1 VTEESRN
8 SEATSSERGNELI
21 GQVLAG
27 RYRVERLLGSGGM
40 GSVYRAEHIHMR
52 KAVAV
57 KVLHREMTAVPEV
70 VARFE
75 REAVAAGRIEH
86 PNVVQASDFGRLD
99 DGAFYLV
106 LEYVEGQS
114 LAKLIERGTVA
125 PERALHI
132 TRQVADALAA
142 AHAQNIIHRDLK
154 PDNVMLVDREN
165 YPDFVKVL
173 DFGIAKVRMQDNT
186 GKTQQL
192 TQLGTVFGTPEYMS
206 PEQARGNPVDGR
218 SDLYTL
224 GVMLYEML
232 TGTTPF
238 KSDDLIVVLTRTIT
252 EAPAPL
258 PNTIPE
264 PIRTLTMRLLR
275 KLPEERVAHAV
286 ELIGQIDAII
296 GPSQPPPPMSLAYS
310 RPSHVLSSASETGPV
325 SSATAVSVSAATS
338 AATLDDVP
346 ILSAPAA
353 PESAP
358 RERKLEIPAWLL
370 RPIAVGRRL
379 VPAWSLVAAALGL
392 VVIGATGTCAVA
404 GGARGQAGLAAP
416 SASTHAP
423 VSDEDAE
430 QQKLRE
436 LAEQGDQTALAQ
448 LEAKSK
454 NERSAE
460 EWRAIGHGYCQIGQ
474 LAACITKYRDGVT
487 RRPALAKDPIVLAD
501 VRKAAQ
507 VPDAH
512 RDALELAALHLWAPG
527 VDIVYD
533 VWASTKGDKSSED
546 VNKRA
551 RDFVEDGTIRAKA
564 SPELKVALEL
574 QRAIKKQDCAT
585 VKKSVKAAVD
595 SGDVRSVPF
604 LEQLRNT
611 RGCGLL
617 GLGDCWSCLR
627 GAVNVSDAIEAAKKR
642 PAPTYGTEN

>member
-1 VTEESRN
+1 MTEETPN
-8 SEATSSERGNELI
+8 SEATSSERGTELI

-86 PNVVQASDFGRLD
+86 PNVVQASDFGRLE

-114 LAKLIERGTVA
+114 LAKLIDAGPIA

-232 TGTTPF
+232 TGATPF
-238 KSDDLIVVLTRTIT
+238 KNDDLIVVLTRTIT
-252 EAPAPL
+252 EPPKPL
-258 PNTIPE
+258 PETIPE

-275 KLPEERVAHAV
+275 KLPEERVAHAL
-286 ELIGQIDAII
+286 ELIGQIDSII
-296 GPSQPPPPMSLAYS
+296 GPSQPPPPMNLAYS
-310 RPSHVLSSASETGPV
+310 RPSHVLSDADPV
-325 SSATAVSVSAATS
+325 SSAAAVSVNAKTPAP
-338 AATLDDVP
+338 TLDDAP
-346 ILSAPAA
+346 IVSAKAAPA
-353 PESAP
+353 STSSSK
-358 RERKLEIPAWLL
+358 KLEVPAWLL
-370 RPIAVGRRL
+370 RPVAVGRRL
-379 VPAWSLVAAALGL
+379 IPAWGMLAGALGL
-392 VVIGATGTCAVA
+392 VVTGAVGTCAVA
-404 GGARGQAGLAAP
+404 GGSSARAGLAAP
-416 SASTHAP
+416 SASTPAP
-423 VSDEDAE
+423 VSDEEAK
-430 QQKLRE
+430 QQKLRA
-436 LAEQGDQTALAQ
+436 LAEQGDQMALAQ
-448 LEAKSK
+448 LETKPK
-454 NERSAE
+454 QERSAE

-474 LAACITKYRDGVT
+474 LAACVAKYRDGVT
-487 RRPALAKDPIVLAD
+487 RRPSLAKDPIVLAD

-507 VPDAH
+507 LPDAH

-533 VWASTKGDKSSED
+533 VWASTKGDKTSED

-551 RDFVEDGTIRAKA
+551 RDFVEDGSIRAKA
-564 SPELKVALEL
+564 SPELKIALDL
-574 QRAIKKQDCAT
+574 QRALKKQDCAT
-585 VKKSVKAAVD
+585 AKKSVKAAGE
-595 SGDVRSVPF
+595 SGDVRAVPY

-627 GAVNVSDAIEAAKKR
+627 GSVNVTEAIESAKKR